1 MKTSI
6 SAQVASTF
14 GNIERIH
21 FVGIGGTG
29 MSGIAEVLF
38 NLGYIVS
45 GSDVKE
51 SVVTQRLS
59 ELGLKITIGHKRE
72 NVADVDV
79 VVASTAISRSNEEID
94 QAHLN
99 RIPVIPRAEML
110 AELMRFRFGIAV
122 AGTHGKTT
130 TTSLTASMLA
140 EGGLDPTF
148 VIGGRLNSAGSNA
161 KLGLGNYL
169 VAEADESDA
178 SFLYLQPMM
187 AVVTNIDQDH
197 METYLNSYQRLKDTF
212 IEFLHHL
219 PFYGLAVMCLDD
231 EGVREILPQISKPVI
246 TYGVHEDADIRAVD
260 IKQDGMLT
268 AFSVIRRGDYPPLQV
283 TLNMPGWHNMLNSLA
298 SIAVA
303 TRLTVSDDAIVK
315 SLGAFKGVGR
325 RFQVQGDLAIDG
337 GKLTLV
343 DDYGHHPREIAATLE
358 ALRQAWPDRRSV
370 IIFQPHR
377 YTRTRDLFE
386 DFVQILS
393 TVDVLILMDVYPAG
407 EALIAGADGR
417 ALTRAIRMRG
427 QVDPVFVDVWQ
438 ELPKILAGIVKP
450 DDVILTMGA
459 GNVGQIAIQ
468 LPELLTEELGSRIL
482 SPLIRPT

>member
-1 MKTSI
+1 
-6 SAQVASTF
+6 
-14 GNIERIH
+14 
-21 FVGIGGTG
+21 
-29 MSGIAEVLF
+29 
-38 NLGYIVS
+38 
-45 GSDVKE
+45 
-51 SVVTQRLS
+51 
-59 ELGLKITIGHKRE
+59 
-72 NVADVDV
+72 
-79 VVASTAISRSNEEID
+79 
-94 QAHLN
+94 
-99 RIPVIPRAEML
+99 
-110 AELMRFRFGIAV
+110 
-122 AGTHGKTT
+122 
-130 TTSLTASMLA
+130 LTASILA

-148 VIGGRLNSAGSNA
+148 VIGGRLNSAGTNA

-197 METYLNSYQRLKDTF
+197 METYQNSYQRLKDTF
-212 IEFLHHL
+212 VEFLHHL

-231 EGVREILPQISKPVI
+231 EGVREILPQLSKPVI

-268 AFSVIRRGDYPPLQV
+268 TFSVIRRGDYPLLQV

-303 TRLTVSDDAIVK
+303 TRLAVTDEAIVK

-358 ALRQAWPDRRSV
+358 ALCQAWPGRRSV

-386 DFVQILS
+386 DFVQVLS
-393 TVDVLILMDVYPAG
+393 TVDVLILMDVYSAG
-407 EALIAGADGR
+407 EAEIAGADGR
-417 ALTRAIRMRG
+417 ALSRAIRIRA
-427 QVDPVFVDVWQ
+427 QVDPVFVDDWQ
-438 ELPKILAGIVKP
+438 ELPKILAGIVRP

-459 GNVGQIAIQ
+459 GNVGQIATQ
-468 LPELLTEELGSRIL
+468 LPELLTEALACRAS
-482 SPLIRPT
+482 SPQTRSI